1 MEIIR
6 DQIAYTLTPQELQEA
21 AEEWKHLCLMHRI
34 ISYLAEYHGI
44 PLTMNLPNQ
53 EYKAKLLDFYD
64 TYHIPFESLVKA
76 NESSFEELINAP
88 DQVYLFLSSLAQTYE
103 LDEGYAG
110 VPEKEGFLVLFQ
122 DKKTQSFAREIPTRC
137 IQLGFFTQVS
147 DEMLICDP
155 SVTRSEP
162 EMIVRLSGVELGMW
176 RAAAQVVE
184 REENGETGGP
194 VPAFLLAKSS
204 SCPFSFQQMLE
215 QAFLWPKKENVFT
228 DTGVMGIFDEKYY
241 QDPTSF
247 GIPPVSGADERWKR
261 ACNEL
266 VLEYPYACVFPH
278 GAISCSGEGEGL
290 YDGYVLKNSA
300 GRVIAIAIDFLL
312 YGKN

>member
-1 MEIIR
+1 M
-6 DQIAYTLTPQELQEA
+6 
-21 AEEWKHLCLMHRI
+21 
-34 ISYLAEYHGI
+34 
-44 PLTMNLPNQ
+44 
-53 EYKAKLLDFYD
+53 
-64 TYHIPFESLVKA
+64 
-76 NESSFEELINAP
+76 
-88 DQVYLFLSSLAQTYE
+88 
-103 LDEGYAG
+103 
-110 VPEKEGFLVLFQ
+110 
-122 DKKTQSFAREIPTRC
+122 
-137 IQLGFFTQVS
+137 S

-261 ACNEL
+261 ACTEL
-266 VLEYPYACVFPH
+266 VLEYPYA
-278 GAISCSGEGEGL
+278 
-290 YDGYVLKNSA
+290 
-300 GRVIAIAIDFLL
+300 
-312 YGKN
+312 